1 MIRKFHEAK
10 LNDNAAVVP
19 LGYRDAYER
28 ISFVDDMAEAVVF
41 CFRK

>member
-10 LNDNAAVVP
+10 LNDNAAVVLWGTGTP
-19 LGYRDAYER
+19 MREF
-28 ISFVDDMAEAVVF
+28 FVDDMAEAVVF